1 MKQSGSS
8 SESEE
13 VEEACSIGEGD
24 GAAEVDGAEETA
36 ASVVTT
42 MDSI

>member
-13 VEEACSIGEGD
+13 VEEARSIGEGD
-24 GAAEVDGAEETA
+24 GAAKVARAEETA

>member
-13 VEEACSIGEGD
+13 VEEARSIGEGD
-24 GAAEVDGAEETA
+24 GAAEVAGAEETV
-36 ASVVTT
+36 ASVEMTVE
-42 MDSI
+42 SV